1 MGSLSYGGLSISL
14 WLLLSG
20 LSFSAQANSP
30 QRGMEGITLHNTRVI
45 YPSTA
50 INGVNYQLTNNTSVA
65 YLLQARIEPWAP
77 TVTGQEN
84 EGIVTADAQLNPNDS
99 RQAFIALPP
108 LQRIAPGE
116 TVTLLLRLKQADLPP
131 QDSESIA
138 VLALTAIPA
147 EKSENISTT
156 PHMVI
161 AVQNNVK
168 LFYRPAT
175 LPQFDED
182 TINDQLQFVPT
193 STGITVKNPSAFYI
207 TFDRLTV
214 GRHQVDLGS
223 TRMVAPHSEQHWP
236 MALDNRPKNI
246 EWQVVNDKGGVSDKI
261 HQKQLPDS

>member
-1 MGSLSYGGLSISL
+1 MGSLSWGLSISL
-14 WLLLSG
+14 WLLLGS
-20 LSFSAQANSP
+20 LSFSAQANST

-50 INGVNYQLTNNTSVA
+50 TNGVNYQLTNNTSVP
-65 YLLQARIEPWAP
+65 YLLQARIQPWAP
-77 TVTGQEN
+77 T
-84 EGIVTADAQLNPNDS
+84 EGIVTAAPQLNPNDS

-131 QDSESIA
+131 QDNESIA
-138 VLALTAIPA
+138 LLALTAIPA

-156 PHMVI
+156 TQMVI

-182 TINDQLQFVPT
+182 TINEQLQFVPT

-214 GRHQVDLGS
+214 GSHKVDLGS
-223 TRMVAPHSEQHWP
+223 TRMVAPRSEQHWP
-236 MALDNRPKNI
+236 MTLDNRPKNI
-246 EWQVVNDKGGVSDKI
+246 EWQVINDKGGVSDKI

>member
-1 MGSLSYGGLSISL
+1 MGSLSYKGLSLSL
-14 WLLLSG
+14 WLLLSS
-20 LSFSAQANSP
+20 LSFSAQTNTP

-50 INGVNYQLTNNTSVA
+50 TNGVNYQLTNNTSA
-65 YLLQARIEPWAP
+65 SYLLQAQILPWVSATTKTEQEQKS
-77 TVTGQEN
+77 TVTSSEQ
-84 EGIVTADAQLNPNDS
+84 PS
-99 RQAFIALPP
+99 PKAFIALPP
-108 LQRIAPGE
+108 LQRIGPGE

-147 EKSENISTT
+147 EKSGKTSTT
-156 PHMVI
+156 PQMVI

-182 TINDQLQFVPT
+182 TINGQLQFVPT

-214 GRHQVDLGS
+214 DSHKVDMGS
-223 TRMVAPHSEQHWP
+223 TRMVAPRSEQHWP
-236 MALDNRPKNI
+236 MTLDSRPKNI

>member
-14 WLLLSG
+14 WLLLAS
-20 LSFSAQANSP
+20 LSFSTQANSP

-50 INGVNYQLTNNTSVA
+50 TNGVNYQLTNNTSVA
-65 YLLQARIEPWAP
+65 YLLQARIQPWIPAA
-77 TVTGQEN
+77 TEQKQE
-84 EGIVTADAQLNPNDS
+84 GVVAADTQPS
-99 RQAFIALPP
+99 PKSFIALPP
-108 LQRIAPGE
+108 LQRIGPGE

-156 PHMVI
+156 PQMVI

-214 GRHQVDLGS
+214 GSHKVDLGS
-223 TRMVAPHSEQHWP
+223 ARMIAPRSEQHWP
-236 MALDNRPKNI
+236 MTLDNRPKNI